1 MKDIKGLIL
10 NYLKETRAET
20 KKVAWPDRQFVVS
33 ATMVILFITFGIAF
47 FTMFLDLGLAQII
60 LFLTKAF

>member
-20 KKVAWPDRQFVVS
+20 KKVAWPGRQFVIS
-33 ATMVILFITFGIAF
+33 ATLIILFIMVTIAV
-47 FTMFLDLGLAQII
+47 FTMFLDLGLAQMI